1 MHLGVGKTGNLA
13 FSLLD
18 DNQVED
24 GKVVVDNASTDGLT
38 LALSSSA
45 WAVAALALRKKE
57 LDTTSASHT

>member
-24 GKVVVDNASTDGLT
+24 GKVMVDNASTDGLT
-38 LALSSSA
+38 LALSSTA
-45 WAVAALALRKKE
+45 WAVAALALRKK
-57 LDTTSASHT
+57 